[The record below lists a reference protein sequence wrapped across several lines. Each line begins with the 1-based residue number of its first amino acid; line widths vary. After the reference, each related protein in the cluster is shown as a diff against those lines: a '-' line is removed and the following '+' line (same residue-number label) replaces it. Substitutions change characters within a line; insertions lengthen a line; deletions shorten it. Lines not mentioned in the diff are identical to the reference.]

1 MRKTFGMVI
10 ALLLFLGA
18 CIYIVFSSPVP
29 TITHIKFEGD
39 KSFIIGINNQDRVT
53 IFRSLDNDKTFNL
66 QLFDKKKLE
75 DATLLIK
82 NRMKS
87 ETIDVTIFSM
97 NETNNE
103 RLIEIIKKNLSNI
116 VVKEPK
122 IEDLVAYS
130 DEVAYDLEGT
140 YKKEDIIEI
149 SREIGDSVKEYI
161 DKKLIIL
168 ESDDIDT
175 IKEKVSTT
183 DFTTYD
189 LKNYDLSKYN
199 LTVYPYSSY
208 NIEFNYNEEFT
219 YTIKLNLELKEI
231 KDSRTE
237 IYKYTYNHSTNEL
250 SDYKTIFYQY

>member
-75 DATLLIK
+75 DAALLIK

-87 ETIDVTIFSM
+87 ETVNVTIFSM
-97 NETNNE
+97 NEKNNE

-116 VVKEPK
+116 VIKEPK
-122 IEDLVAYS
+122 IDDLVTYS
-130 DEVAYDLEGT
+130 DEVVYDLEST
-140 YKKEDIIEI
+140 YTKEEITNI
-149 SREIGDSVKEYI
+149 SREIGDSIKEYV

-175 IKEKVSTT
+175 IKEKVSTL
-183 DFTTYD
+183 DFTNYD
-189 LKNYDLSKYN
+189 LVNYDLSKYK

-208 NIEFNYNEEFT
+208 SIEFNYNEEFT
-219 YTIKLNLELKEI
+219 YHIKLNLELKEV
-231 KDSRTE
+231 KENRTE
-237 IYKYTYNHSTNEL
+237 IYKYTYNHSTDEI
-250 SDYKTIFYQY
+250 SDYKTIFYEY